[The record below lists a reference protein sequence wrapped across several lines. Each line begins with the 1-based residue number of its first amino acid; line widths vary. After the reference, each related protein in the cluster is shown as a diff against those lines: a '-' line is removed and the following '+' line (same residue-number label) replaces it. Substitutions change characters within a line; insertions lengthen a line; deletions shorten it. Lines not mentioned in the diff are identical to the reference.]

1 MNNTL
6 PIYPL
11 RYFYGRWRS
20 DRDFILKRMRAIP
33 AEKQQ
38 EIADRY
44 EEIFLSDDPDSRKKA
59 NEFLHDVA
67 AKYRDAARLKN
78 K

>member
-1 MNNTL
+1 
-6 PIYPL
+6 
-11 RYFYGRWRS
+11 
-20 DRDFILKRMRAIP
+20 MRAIP